1 MIPGALFYKIFYIY
15 RMNGFFKY
23 FLFLIL
29 LLPGALAAQG
39 PTEEYNHSE
48 VSEKD
53 LGYERWKQLTK
64 DVHYDVDELKPKK
77 KKAKEP
83 DFDRDA
89 EVDPPASW
97 DFGAWSAPAKVILI
111 LFFGMIIALIIYQ
124 VVKNQNK
131 KIGKTPV
138 PSDEEIIEKI
148 EEDIQRSD
156 IDSYLGRAI
165 AEGNYSLAI
174 RLHYLNILK
183 ALSLAGI
190 IKWKKDKTNRT
201 YLYEMKEKEMKS
213 DFRELTNIFE
223 RVWYGNVILEQWEF
237 ESVAPVFEIFSDKI
251 KNGAS

>member
-1 MIPGALFYKIFYIY
+1 MRP
-15 RMNGFFKY
+15 
-23 FLFLIL
+23 
-29 LLPGALAAQG
+29 
-39 PTEEYNHSE
+39 S
-48 VSEKD
+48 
-53 LGYERWKQLTK
+53 QL
-64 DVHYDVDELKPKK
+64 HGGE
-77 KKAKEP
+77 
-83 DFDRDA
+83 
-89 EVDPPASW
+89 
-97 DFGAWSAPAKVILI
+97 
-111 LFFGMIIALIIYQ
+111 
-124 VVKNQNK
+124 
-131 KIGKTPV
+131 KIGHRGRV
-138 PSDEEIIEKI
+138 VEEIIEKI

-156 IDSYLGRAI
+156 IDSYLERAI

-183 ALSLAGI
+183 ALSLSGI